1 MNKNKRKE
9 NNEMIRKI
17 RIISLFIII
26 SIIVIMPK
34 SYAKIEIK
42 PSPEAN
48 ANKVMVWTTVSNSY
62 LVCQQMKDKGENLYG
77 TSVKPHLSTNKDWG
91 AVSYLSNSSYGT
103 SSAGQNT
110 GVEITMNGVKYYST
124 NGNSSGVMNW
134 GCNPYKSI
142 VSQTSALIPAYM
154 DLTDTATSTAHDN
167 VKALESDARKNSE
180 YVEVIN
186 YNTSPKGSAIK
197 ESTIFSFGGGAYDNQ
212 VNTPISMREGLF
224 QFAIGRY
231 RGGTAIE
238 FTTNGGEFNKVTFRP
253 VIWNQ

>member
-134 GCNPYKSI
+134 GCNPYKQLY
-142 VSQTSALIPAYM
+142 SQTPGIMEAYM
-154 DLTDTATSTAHDN
+154 NLSDTTTSSAY
-167 VKALESDARKNSE
+167 E
-180 YVEVIN
+180 YVVELEKAVKN
-186 YNTSPKGSAIK
+186 NSSNVEKLKANDYNG
-197 ESTIFSFGGGAYDNQ
+197 TIGMKMLRQD
-212 VNTPISMREGLF
+212 
-224 QFAIGRY
+224 QFLLGKDY
-231 RGGTAIE
+231 L
-238 FTTNGGEFNKVTFRP
+238 KV
-253 VIWNQ
+253 